1 MYLTEPSSAPSTGT
15 AKPVPLQQSVNSG
28 EIALAP
34 DAGERLTK
42 LFTSQIDQAEEWL
55 KRIERLSRPAPLG
68 TNVVGK
74 AMSDKFEQR
83 AKGDETNSFYEAVK
97 AYREVLEQTHGV
109 IRGAIRNYQLV
120 DEDQATAIRTQVI

>member
-1 MYLTEPSSAPSTGT
+1 MYLTKPSNTPPTGT
-15 AKPVPLQQSVNSG
+15 PVPLRQSVNSG
-28 EIALAP
+28 VIAINP
-34 DAGERLTK
+34 EAGERLTK
-42 LFTSQIDQAEEWL
+42 LFTTQMDQAEEWL

-97 AYREVLEQTHGV
+97 AYREVLEQTHDAV
-109 IRGAIRNYQLV
+109 RGSIRNYHLA
-120 DEDQATAIRTQVI
+120 DEDQAAAFRTQVS